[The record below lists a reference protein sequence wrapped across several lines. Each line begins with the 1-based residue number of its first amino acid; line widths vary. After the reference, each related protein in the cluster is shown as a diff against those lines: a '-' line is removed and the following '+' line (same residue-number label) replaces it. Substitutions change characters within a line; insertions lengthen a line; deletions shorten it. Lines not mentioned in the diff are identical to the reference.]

1 MEEDNDARMAR
12 EAAEAATPKATR
24 TRKPVE
30 EERKHPIL
38 TNAEYDAAGAEAEK
52 RLADAERKAAREKL
66 IADSMDAIRRE
77 RNALTGVIDQDEEV
91 DITIDVAEYTDRI
104 IIDGQQFF
112 HGSTYKVP
120 RHKATT
126 LNEVMFRSYMHQA
139 QLDGKDPQEA
149 YRRSHA
155 QHITKAGT
163 LPVDPGLAAKIGSFA
178 A

>member
-1 MEEDNDARMAR
+1 MEEDIDARMAR

-38 TNAEYDAAGAEAEK
+38 TNAEYDAAVAEAEK